1 LKRFEKSGGIAFIT
15 ADHGNLDEMFEVDA
29 KTGEFQKDKATGRL
43 KSKTAHTLN
52 PVPVIIYDP
61 EFKGEYEI
69 DPEIKNPGLGNV
81 AATLLN
87 LMGFDAP
94 GGYLP
99 SILKLKK

>member
-1 LKRFEKSGGIAFIT
+1 
-15 ADHGNLDEMFEVDA
+15 
-29 KTGEFQKDKATGRL
+29 
-43 KSKTAHTLN
+43 
-52 PVPVIIYDP
+52 VPVIIYDP

-69 DPEIKNPGLGNV
+69 DAGIKNPGLGNV

-94 GGYLP
+94 EGYLP

>member
-1 LKRFEKSGGIAFIT
+1 
-15 ADHGNLDEMFEVDA
+15 M
-29 KTGEFQKDKATGRL
+29 
-43 KSKTAHTLN
+43 
-52 PVPVIIYDP
+52 PVIIYDP

-69 DPEIKNPGLGNV
+69 DAGIKNPGLGNV

-94 GGYLP
+94 EGYLP